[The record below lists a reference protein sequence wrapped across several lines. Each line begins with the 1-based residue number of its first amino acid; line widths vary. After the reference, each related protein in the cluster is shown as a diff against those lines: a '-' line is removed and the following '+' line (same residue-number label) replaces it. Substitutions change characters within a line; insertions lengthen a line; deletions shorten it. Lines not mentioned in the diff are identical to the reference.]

1 MKFSKKNSSSNF
13 NLTKEW
19 DGMKSIKI
27 GIVGVCL
34 CLLGVAFS
42 TNNVLAYG
50 CATIGLV
57 VAIIGCFTKDK

>member
-1 MKFSKKNSSSNF
+1 MK
-13 NLTKEW
+13 
-19 DGMKSIKI
+19 GIKI